1 MENEYFISKLEEYNY
16 LYQTSYYSFV
26 KENDA
31 EDCRNVDFILLVHMF
46 YSLINENTKSKKD
59 MSNIRDF
66 IKNNKKVYPA
76 EKGSFLVRESALCAL
91 LVSFI

>member
-1 MENEYFISKLEEYNY
+1 MENKYFISKLEEYNY

-46 YSLINENTKSKKD
+46 YRLINENTKSKKD

-76 EKGSFLVRESALCAL
+76 EKGSFCGNLHCVC
-91 LVSFI
+91 F